1 MIVKIDKSFVKD
13 TDKIVDKKM
22 LNSIADCIESIREVK
37 NLSNIP
43 NCKKLK
49 GSKNAYRI
57 RIGNYRIGFVLENQT
72 IEFVRFLHRNKIYDS
87 FPD

>member
-13 TDKIVDKKM
+13 TDKIIDKK
-22 LNSIADCIESIREVK
+22 LFNAIANCIENIREYK
-37 NLSNIP
+37 KLSEIP

-57 RIGNYRIGFVLENQT
+57 RIGNYRIGFVFENRT
-72 IEFVRFLHRNKIYDS
+72 VEFVRFLHRDTIYNS

>member
-1 MIVKIDKSFVKD
+1 MNVKIDKSFVKD
-13 TDKIVDKKM
+13 TDKIADKIL
-22 LNSIADCIESIREVK
+22 LNSIADCIENIREINK
-37 NLSNIP
+37 LSEIP

-57 RIGNYRIGFVLENQT
+57 RIGPYRIGFIFENHT
-72 IEFVRFLHRNKIYDS
+72 VEFVRFLHRDKIYDS

>member
-13 TDKIVDKKM
+13 TDKIVDKKL
-22 LNSIADCIESIREVK
+22 LNSIADCIESIREINK
-37 NLSNIP
+37 LSEIP

-57 RIGNYRIGFVLENQT
+57 RIGNYRIGFIFENHNV
-72 IEFVRFLHRNKIYDS
+72 EFVRFLHRDKIYDS

>member
-13 TDKIVDKKM
+13 TDKIVDKKL
-22 LNSIADCIESIREVK
+22 LNSIADCIENIREVTS
-37 NLSNIP
+37 LSEIL

-49 GSKNAYRI
+49 AGKNAYRI
-57 RIGNYRIGFVLENQT
+57 RIGNYRIGFVVEKQN
-72 IEFVRFLHRNKIYDS
+72 IELIPFLHREKIYDR